1 MMVKS
6 VAEQKYQ
13 IAAEEPRSMRDR
25 LTEMSTKMGLMTVG
39 RSNRTVAL
47 AGEKD
52 RSQKN

>member
-13 IAAEEPRSMRDR
+13 TAEERPRGMRDR
-25 LTEMSTKMGLMTVG
+25 LTRMSMKMELMTVG

-47 AGEKD
+47 SGEKD
-52 RSQKN
+52 KSQKN

>member
-13 IAAEEPRSMRDR
+13 IAGEEPRGMRDR
-25 LTEMSTKMGLMTVG
+25 LTRMSMKMELMTVG

-47 AGEKD
+47 SGEKD
-52 RSQKN
+52 KSQKN

>member
-13 IAAEEPRSMRDR
+13 IAEEEPRGMRDR
-25 LTEMSTKMGLMTVG
+25 LTRMSMKMELMTVG

-47 AGEKD
+47 VGEED
-52 RSQKN
+52 RSHKN

>member
-13 IAAEEPRSMRDR
+13 IAGEKPRGKRDR
-25 LTEMSTKMGLMTVG
+25 LTRMSTIMELMTVG

>member
-6 VAEQKYQ
+6 VAEQNCQ
-13 IAAEEPRSMRDR
+13 IAGEEPKGMRDR
-25 LTEMSTKMGLMTVG
+25 LTRMSMKMGLMTVG
-39 RSNRTVAL
+39 RSNRTGAL